1 MSMNPIFQFGA
12 RLSGLFL
19 LALLSFT
26 PGAQAADLASF
37 CERLPRP
44 AYAEFDMHP
53 VSDDWFQ
60 VYQVEPEIFA
70 IYEPFQWQEVISY
83 LILGKEKAL
92 LFDTGNGMGN
102 IKAIVERLTDI
113 PVVVLNSHTH
123 FDHIGGNYQ
132 FDTILS
138 VSTPFSIANSHGV
151 ANDIVTME
159 ASPEALCKG
168 LPPGVSQSTHRIRP
182 FDIASTV
189 RDGDVIDLGGR
200 KLEVLQVPGHTDDA
214 IALLERESGFLWT
227 GDTFYE
233 GPIWLYFPET
243 DLAAYR
249 QSIARLAALAPNL
262 TALFPAHN
270 TPRAS
275 PALLEKTREAFEL
288 VLQGKTTPVPTWEGV
303 VTFEFEGF
311 GFLMREDN
319 TRLPALV
326 EPAQQD

>member
-1 MSMNPIFQFGA
+1 MSVNPIFQLGA
-12 RLSGLFL
+12 RLSGLL
-19 LALLSFT
+19 LLVLLSCISR
-26 PGAQAADLASF
+26 AQAADLATF

-44 AYAEFDMHP
+44 AYADFEMHP
-53 VSDDWFQ
+53 ASDDWFQ
-60 VYQVEPEIFA
+60 VYQVEPGIFA

-92 LFDTGNGMGN
+92 LVDTGNGMGD
-102 IKAIVERLTDI
+102 IKAIVEKLTDI

-138 VSTPFSIANSHGV
+138 VSTPFSVSNSHGV

-168 LPPGVSQSTHRIRP
+168 LPPGVSQSTHRIQP
-182 FDIASTV
+182 FTINDTV
-189 RDGDVIDLGGR
+189 REGDVIDLGGR
-200 KLEVLQVPGHTDDA
+200 KLEVMQVPGHTDDA
-214 IALLERESGFLWT
+214 IALLDRDAGFLWT

-249 QSIARLAALAPNL
+249 QSIARLAALAPGL

-275 PALLEKTREAFEL
+275 PLLLEETRKAFDV
-288 VLQGKTTPVPTWEGV
+288 VLDGKATPVPTWEGV

-319 TRLPALV
+319 TRLPATG
-326 EPAQQD
+326 ESAQRD

>member
-1 MSMNPIFQFGA
+1 MIGSLGYSGFPKWFGTMA
-12 RLSGLFL
+12 LI
-19 LALLSFT
+19 LALAPLSV
-26 PGAQAADLASF
+26 QADELASF

-44 AYAEFDMHP
+44 AYAALEKHP
-53 VSDDWFQ
+53 SSNAWFE
-60 VYQVEPEIFA
+60 VYSVGPGIFA

-83 LILGKEKAL
+83 LITGADRAL
-92 LFDTGNGMGN
+92 LFDTGNGMGD
-102 IKAIVERLTDI
+102 IKAIVDQLTGK

-132 FDTILS
+132 FDDILS
-138 VSTPFSIANSHGV
+138 VSTAFSVENSHGV
-151 ANDIVTME
+151 ANETVTME

-168 LPPGVSQSTHRIRP
+168 LPEGVTQASHRIQP
-182 FDIASTV
+182 FTITGTV
-189 RDGDVIDLGGR
+189 REGDVIDLGGR
-200 KLEVLQVPGHTDDA
+200 KLEVLQLPGHTDDA

-243 DLAAYR
+243 NLAAY
-249 QSIARLAALAPNL
+249 QSSIARLAELAPGL

-270 TPRAS
+270 TPRAA
-275 PALLEKTREAFEL
+275 PDLLIDTQKAFEL
-288 VLQGKTTPVPTWEGV
+288 VLEGKATPVPTWEGV

-319 TRLPALV
+319 TRLPG
-326 EPAQQD
+326 Q